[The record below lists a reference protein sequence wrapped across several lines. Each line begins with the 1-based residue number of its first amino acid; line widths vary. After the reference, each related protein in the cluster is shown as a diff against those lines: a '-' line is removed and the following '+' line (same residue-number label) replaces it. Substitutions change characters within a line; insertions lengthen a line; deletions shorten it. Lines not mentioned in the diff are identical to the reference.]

1 MRIMDIDLDK
11 TSIVDFIWTKKTK
24 TKYGVKKHFINMWS
38 MRYKNSKRE
47 LGKVKYIETN
57 AKDGTGYY
65 QGFVTINKLSGDFH
79 FKEEDFEV
87 AKFKVYIKLIEKFKE
102 MQLSEKE
109 RYYEI
114 Y

>member
-1 MRIMDIDLDK
+1 MRITDINLDK
-11 TSIVDFIWTKKTK
+11 TSIADFTWTKKTLN
-24 TKYGVKKHFINMWS
+24 KYGVDSTMWS
-38 MRYKNSKRE
+38 MRYKNSRRE
-47 LGKVKYIETN
+47 LGKVKYVISN
-57 AKDGTGYY
+57 QKDGTGYY
-65 QGFVTINKLSGDFH
+65 QGIVTINKLSGDFH
-79 FKEEDFEV
+79 FKEDDLEV